1 LPSLLPLHLPRG
13 TSCENTPR
21 ATPRSGKREVLL
33 TKLTNHVGRSMLWCR
48 AGGERGVF
56 DPHTQESP

>member
-33 TKLTNHVGRSMLWCR
+33 TNKTACGWLANPEGG
-48 AGGERGVF
+48 AGLPFRIAL
-56 DPHTQESP
+56 D